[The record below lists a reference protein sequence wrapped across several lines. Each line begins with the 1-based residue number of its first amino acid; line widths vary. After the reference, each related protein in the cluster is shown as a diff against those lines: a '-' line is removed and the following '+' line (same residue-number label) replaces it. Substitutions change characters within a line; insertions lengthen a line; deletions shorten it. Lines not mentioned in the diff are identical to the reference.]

1 MKTVFNESALG
12 KRRASSW
19 LVSEF
24 AAEEKRMDLIQR
36 YNDVAGHPGAAV
48 KQVQDEFV
56 GNRMEPDEAVAF
68 IAVCMSLITAATG
81 RTRMPRA

>member
-1 MKTVFNESALG
+1 MKAVFNENALG

-19 LVSEF
+19 LASEF
-24 AAEEKRMDLIQR
+24 AVEEKRMDLIQR

-68 IAVCMSLITAATG
+68 IAVCMSLITASTG
-81 RTRMPRA
+81 QTRMPRA

>member
-1 MKTVFNESALG
+1 MKAVFNRNAFG
-12 KRRASSW
+12 NRRASSW

-68 IAVCMSLITAATG
+68 IAVCMSLITASTG
-81 RTRMPRA
+81 QTRMPRA